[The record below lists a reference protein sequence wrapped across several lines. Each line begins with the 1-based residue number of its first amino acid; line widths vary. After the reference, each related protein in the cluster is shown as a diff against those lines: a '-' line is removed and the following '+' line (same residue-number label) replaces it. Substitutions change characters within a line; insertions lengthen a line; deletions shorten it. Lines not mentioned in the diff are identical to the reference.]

1 MTTSADLHPDRLP
14 GYDGGP
20 LAHLPEVLDEPR
32 FWLGHLHP
40 CLQGKRARRLL
51 IGADHASNRFHRDLS
66 ERADWPTFTVPVA
79 GGRLYVVYRNDEEAP
94 GTDYLLHHP
103 AWDRAELLARD
114 DVHFMGPGLSWPEL
128 ASAADNG
135 LDGGSTTDADSRLLL
150 LLPAFG
156 DVAAPA
162 AAVERVAAALR
173 ARTTVEKPELLAAA
187 MLEDHGHY
195 GPTTWTTTGDGHRI
209 NDGRYSFRNPAK
221 GFALSADRLARVTS
235 ALS

>member
-20 LAHLPEVLDEPR
+20 LAHLPEVLDEPH
-32 FWLGHLHP
+32 FWLGHLYP

-51 IGADHASNRFHRDLS
+51 IGADHASNRFHRRLS
-66 ERADWPTFTVPVA
+66 ERADWPTFTVPVT

-103 AWDRAELLARD
+103 DWDRAELLARD
-114 DVHFMGPGLSWPEL
+114 DVHLMGPGLSWSEL

-150 LLPAFG
+150 LLPAFA
-156 DVAAPA
+156 DADAPA
-162 AAVERVAAALR
+162 TAVERLAAALR
-173 ARTTVEKPELLAAA
+173 ARTAVERPELLAAA
-187 MLEDHGHY
+187 MLEGHGHY
-195 GPTTWTTTGDGHRI
+195 GPTNWTTTGEGHRI